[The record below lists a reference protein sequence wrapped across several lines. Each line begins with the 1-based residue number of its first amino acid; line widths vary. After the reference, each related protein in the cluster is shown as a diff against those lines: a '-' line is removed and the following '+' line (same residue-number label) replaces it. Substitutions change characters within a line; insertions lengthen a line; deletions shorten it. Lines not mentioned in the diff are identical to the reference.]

1 MGAPERAVGFVLWR
15 VLHHYVREVN
25 RALADLQ
32 LTHLQFQT
40 LALTAWLGREGAP
53 ASQAEIAR
61 AGDIQKMQISNMMK
75 ALEQR
80 GLITRPRSST
90 DERARSVAVTP
101 AGLLALHA
109 ALLASSTCRVDS
121 SVRKACPAGI
131 CCRPFFV
138 PSKGRPVTTNLAE
151 IPSRSSGDGK
161 TSTRS

>member
-1 MGAPERAVGFVLWR
+1 MSADSDAISKLFDEVSLGAPERAVGFVLWR

-25 RALADLQ
+25 RALADLE

-40 LALTAWLGREGAP
+40 LALTAWLGRKGAP

-90 DERARSVAVTP
+90 DERARSVAVTT
-101 AGLLALHA
+101 AGLVALHA
-109 ALLASSTCRVDS
+109 ALPRVID
-121 SVRKACPAGI
+121 VQRRLFGEEGMPGGHLLQALLRTEQRTAGDD
-131 CCRPFFV
+131 
-138 PSKGRPVTTNLAE
+138 E
-151 IPSRSSGDGK
+151 SR
-161 TSTRS
+161 